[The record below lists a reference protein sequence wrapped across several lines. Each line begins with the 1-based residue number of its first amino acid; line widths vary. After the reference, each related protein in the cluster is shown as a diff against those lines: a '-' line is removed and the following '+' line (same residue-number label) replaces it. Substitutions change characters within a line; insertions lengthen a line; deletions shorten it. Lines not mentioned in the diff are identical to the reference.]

1 MDPEIVLEE
10 LSKYFLDSGFNLT
23 LKIQSSEYG
32 RAPGTSKI
40 VESLFPQAK
49 SIVLVGFAGKS
60 FDGALLVP
68 TSGAFVQG
76 IITNNGNIIYDETA
90 GPRSG
95 IALTDLVI
103 EELPIVAPP
112 PPPKPEPKPE
122 ECFIFANIFRLVGST
137 AQGAPPQVKTL
148 VSSGKISCESA
159 DALRATGHIIEEIE
173 EGEVAPPD
181 VPSPTPQN
189 PFYRDKNGNKIFIT
203 QTELGRT
210 LRIEIKESLGFREV

>member
-1 MDPEIVLEE
+1 MTQEIIFQTFGNGFWRGCFFDGKEFSITGGRKIFQVEAG
-10 LSKYFLDSGFNLT
+10 SYHGCPSGL
-23 LKIQSSEYG
+23 
-32 RAPGTSKI
+32 
-40 VESLFPQAK
+40 
-49 SIVLVGFAGKS
+49 AGKS

-68 TSGAFVQG
+68 TSGAFVTG
-76 IITNNGNIIYDETA
+76 RITNNGHIIYEEKA

-103 EELPIVAPP
+103 EELPVVALPSPP
-112 PPPKPEPKPE
+112 TPEPKPE
-122 ECFIFANIFRLVGST
+122 ECFIFANIFRFRGST
-137 AQGAPPQVKTL
+137 AQGAPPQEKVL

-189 PFYRDKNGNKIFIT
+189 PFYRDKQGNKIFIT
-203 QTELGRT
+203 QAEAGRT
-210 LRIEIKESLGFREV
+210 LRVEIKESLGFREV